1 MRDHLQLARL
11 SSMSEKSA
19 RSWQLQDAKNRFSEV
34 VDEALRSGPQFI
46 TRRGVEAA
54 VVVSAADWAKL
65 ARRRTPL
72 VEVLRRAPRVPG
84 GLDVSRARDTGREVE
99 L

>member
-1 MRDHLQLARL
+1 MP
-11 SSMSEKSA
+11 KPKP

-34 VDEALRSGPQFI
+34 VDEAARSGPQVI

-65 ARRRTPL
+65 ARRRSSL
-72 VEVLRRAPRVPG
+72 IEILRRAPRVPG
-84 GLDVSRARDTGREVE
+84 GLDVERARDTGREVA

>member
-1 MRDHLQLARL
+1 MPKPR
-11 SSMSEKSA
+11 A

-34 VDEALRSGPQFI
+34 VDEAARSGPQVI

-65 ARRRTPL
+65 ARRRSPL
-72 VEVLRRAPRVPG
+72 IEILRRAPRVHG
-84 GLDVSRARDTGREVE
+84 GLDVTRSPDTGREVE

>member
-1 MRDHLQLARL
+1 MA
-11 SSMSEKSA
+11 KPPA

-34 VDEALRSGPQFI
+34 VDEAVRSGPQTI
-46 TRRGVEAA
+46 TRRGVKTA

-65 ARRRTPL
+65 ARRRSPL
-72 VEVLRRAPRVPG
+72 IEVLRRAPRLPG
-84 GLDVSRARDTGREVE
+84 GLDVTRSTDTGRDIE

>member
-1 MRDHLQLARL
+1 MPVTRP
-11 SSMSEKSA
+11 
-19 RSWQLQDAKNRFSEV
+19 RSWQLQDAKNRLSEV
-34 VDEALRSGPQFI
+34 VDEAARSGPQII

-54 VVVSAADWAKL
+54 VVVSAADWARL
-65 ARRRTPL
+65 SRRRSPL
-72 VEVLRRAPRVPG
+72 IEVLRRAPRTPG